1 MADSAKQY
9 LVIDKDGKG
18 HLPVCDSPDGPLNHR
33 LMGAAWAALH
43 GGHRGN
49 KYEGP
54 GKQEAISKLKALYK
68 SEGMDLPS
76 EQSLESGVR
85 SPESTIGPSDHLAI
99 GSSADDSVTR
109 SPDHPIVNVL
119 SRRLRLTLAAP
130 QLIGGKELYS
140 HPIAVTGSWAKNGHK
155 FSITPEDLR
164 TIVRNFEKRK
174 NDMVV
179 VDFEH
184 ASEMP
189 EVARGGPV
197 PAAGWIHSLVIG
209 DLAIER
215 LKITQ
220 SPDHPIVNSPLSA
233 ITQSPDHPILNALI
247 EWTPQAVEMI
257 RSGQYRFFSPAID
270 FNADDKETG
279 KPQGATLTSGA
290 LTNHPFLEELPAIT
304 LSDHELV
311 AGSQLPVASE
321 GEVVTGN
328 RQLATG
334 YFSQGGT
341 MKEFSLKKLEE
352 GEHAGHH
359 GVFDGDEC
367 AGYIP
372 HEQFEGYATQHLA
385 GFEGRCHNE
394 KLRELLAAVGADPP
408 ASGGRR
414 PEEEVQ
420 RLIELGR
427 ETEQDHT
434 RAASRALLLAQC
446 LRSGPG
452 TPPLSPLLGEQGKR
466 EARGGGGPLL
476 DGGKAKVLLRA
487 GKISTEDFI
496 DAHETAEFIERA
508 VQEGRVLPKDCEK
521 VFKIALTNA
530 DYREYL
536 KTAPRVVLLGSI
548 GLGTGTGASVDD
560 EVSARVREAQEKNP
574 KLTYGEAFTQV
585 LASDTTLAQRYH
597 QAHRREVGSGAQSAV
612 A

>member
-1 MADSAKQY
+1 MAEIINLMSGQ
-9 LVIDKDGKG
+9 L
-18 HLPVCDSPDGPLNHR
+18 R
-33 LMGAAWAALH
+33 LALGAA
-43 GGHRGN
+43 
-49 KYEGP
+49 
-54 GKQEAISKLKALYK
+54 
-68 SEGMDLPS
+68 
-76 EQSLESGVR
+76 
-85 SPESTIGPSDHLAI
+85 
-99 GSSADDSVTR
+99 
-109 SPDHPIVNVL
+109 
-119 SRRLRLTLAAP
+119 
-130 QLIGGKELYS
+130 QLVGGKELYS

-155 FSITPEDLR
+155 FSIAPEDLR

-197 PAAGWIHSLVIG
+197 PAAGWVHQLSVASSQLPAG
-209 DLAIER
+209 SDNGQLATGNWQ
-215 LKITQ
+215 LT
-220 SPDHPIVNSPLSA
+220 
-233 ITQSPDHPILNALI
+233 ALI

-257 RSGQYRFFSPAID
+257 QSGQYRFFSPAID
-270 FNADDKETG
+270 FNATDKETG
-279 KPQGATLTSGA
+279 ESQGTTLTSGA

-394 KLRELLAAVGADPP
+394 KLRELLAAVGADPS

-487 GKISTEDFI
+487 GKISAEDFI

>member
-1 MADSAKQY
+1 
-9 LVIDKDGKG
+9 
-18 HLPVCDSPDGPLNHR
+18 
-33 LMGAAWAALH
+33 
-43 GGHRGN
+43 
-49 KYEGP
+49 
-54 GKQEAISKLKALYK
+54 
-68 SEGMDLPS
+68 
-76 EQSLESGVR
+76 
-85 SPESTIGPSDHLAI
+85 
-99 GSSADDSVTR
+99 
-109 SPDHPIVNVL
+109 
-119 SRRLRLTLAAP
+119 
-130 QLIGGKELYS
+130 
-140 HPIAVTGSWAKNGHK
+140 
-155 FSITPEDLR
+155 
-164 TIVRNFEKRK
+164 
-174 NDMVV
+174 
-179 VDFEH
+179 
-184 ASEMP
+184 
-189 EVARGGPV
+189 
-197 PAAGWIHSLVIG
+197 
-209 DLAIER
+209 
-215 LKITQ
+215 
-220 SPDHPIVNSPLSA
+220 
-233 ITQSPDHPILNALI
+233 
-247 EWTPQAVEMI
+247 
-257 RSGQYRFFSPAID
+257 
-270 FNADDKETG
+270 
-279 KPQGATLTSGA
+279 
-290 LTNHPFLEELPAIT
+290 
-304 LSDHELV
+304 
-311 AGSQLPVASE
+311 
-321 GEVVTGN
+321 
-328 RQLATG
+328 
-334 YFSQGGT
+334 
-341 MKEFSLKKLEE
+341 MKKFSLKKLED

-394 KLRELLAAVGADPP
+394 KLRELLAAVGADPS

-487 GKISTEDFI
+487 GKISAEDFI

-508 VQEGRVLPKDCEK
+508 IQEGRVLPKDCEK